1 MDPFLIAVM
10 GPTASGK
17 TDLAE
22 RLADQLGALLV
33 NADAFQIYRGMDI
46 GTGKPTD
53 RRRYS
58 LLDIR
63 NPNES
68 FGVGEWV
75 GLASGILRDA
85 YSHGR
90 SVITVGGTG
99 LNVRALFEEYSGMMS
114 APNPGL
120 RQRLNAK
127 LEREGLP
134 SLVQELEMLDKEAL
148 GTIDLANPMRVIR
161 AIERVQSTKSVP
173 PVALPPFK
181 RKKLA
186 LDVPVDEIDGRI
198 ENRVRQ
204 MMQNGWAQEIERLRE
219 DGYSPEDPGF
229 RAIGYRTMWEV
240 VEGALTENE
249 AAEKTV
255 LETRRYA
262 KRQRT
267 WLRSE
272 PHLLR
277 IDARSGADTC
287 GQAMHFFAL
296 D

>member
-1 MDPFLIAVM
+1 VDPFLIAVM

-17 TDLAE
+17 TELAE
-22 RLADQLGALLV
+22 RLADRLDALLV

-46 GTGKPTD
+46 GTGKPEN
-53 RRRYS
+53 RNRYA

-75 GLASGILRDA
+75 QHASGILQDA
-85 YSHGR
+85 YSQGR

-114 APNPGL
+114 APNPEL
-120 RQRLNAK
+120 RKRLNDK

-134 SLVQELEMLDKEAL
+134 SLVQELEMVDKDVL

-161 AIERVQSTKSVP
+161 AIERLQSTKSVP
-173 PVALPPFK
+173 PATLPPFV

-186 LDVPVDEIDGRI
+186 LDVPVEEIDGRI

-219 DGYSPEDPGF
+219 DGYSLEDPGF

-240 VEGALTENE
+240 VKGALTENE
-249 AAEKTV
+249 AVEKTT

-277 IDARSGADTC
+277 IDARSGADTY
-287 GQAMHFFAL
+287 GQAMHFIAL